1 MKARIKY
8 LGYIEAANGNKIK
21 TTILAQ
27 GHIVKDNQLQLVI
40 SICGEN
46 YAIHQKDILK
56 KTYVEDLEEI
66 NYASV

>member
-8 LGYIEAANGNKIK
+8 IGYIDNDKGQRIK

-27 GHIVKDNQLQLVI
+27 GHIIKQSQLQLVI
-40 SICGEN
+40 SINGTTST
-46 YAIHQKDILK
+46 IRQKNIIE

-66 NYASV
+66 NYACV